1 MLRSS
6 DSLEQIAADASV
18 AQPLIL
24 ALDLGTLCGWALGP
38 VAGGGHRSGTWA
50 LQNSRQR
57 RFESAG
63 MKWVRL
69 DRHLHDLIDIDRTPP
84 SHVVIE
90 EVRRHAGTDA
100 AHAYGG
106 ALATV
111 TAWCER
117 VGISYESIP
126 VGTIKRHAT
135 GRGNADKNEMM
146 VAARVRGWSP
156 SDDNEADAL
165 WLLDLA
171 LSRRTTR

>member
-1 MLRSS
+1 MHLCFDPHTEHNGDTML
-6 DSLEQIAADASV
+6 SV
-18 AQPLIL
+18 TL
-24 ALDLGTLCGWALGP
+24 ALDLGTKCGWAIGARP
-38 VAGGGHRSGTWA
+38 GEVIRSGTWV
-50 LQNSRQR
+50 LQDARQR

-69 DRHLHDLIDIDRTPP
+69 ERYLELVAPVG
-84 SHVVIE
+84 HVVLE

-117 VGISYESIP
+117 KGITYEALP

-135 GRGNADKNEMM
+135 GRGNADKDAMLE
-146 VAARVRGWSP
+146 AARARGWSP

-165 WLLDLA
+165 WILDLA
-171 LSRRTTR
+171 LSMRAAS